1 MKRSIRLLAAMLLMG
16 GALLLWPA
24 SAGAVS
30 TFNTIENGILIGSV
44 DVSGLTTLEAEEAVR
59 SYVENLGDTKITL
72 NALNNNTVEVSAKD
86 LGLHWENTGVVDEAG
101 NLGKAGNIV
110 QRYKALKDLEHEN
123 KVFPLEIDYDEEA
136 IRNII
141 EEKCL
146 QYNVE
151 PVDGTLTR
159 ENGSFVYTPGQTGV
173 KINVEESVA
182 AIRETLSLQ
191 QEGQPAVIDLVAS
204 VAEPRGSEE
213 QLTAVKDVLGSF
225 TTSFSSSGA
234 NRSRNLRNGA
244 EKINGTLLYPG
255 DSFSTYEAVSPFTEE
270 NGYYL
275 AGSYSGGLVV
285 ESLGGGICQVSTT
298 LYNAVLRAEL
308 EITQRSN
315 HSMIVNYVEPSEDA
329 AISGTEK
336 DMCFVN
342 NLDYPIYIEGF
353 TTEDK
358 HITFT
363 IYGHETRDP
372 GRKISFESKVISKT
386 EPTGEKVIGDSSQR
400 AGYISI
406 QSAHTG
412 YSAELWKIVTVNGKE
427 ESRTQVNSS
436 KYNAV
441 PRTASVGTATSN
453 PAAAGAISAA
463 LATGSIEQCRAT
475 AAAVNAGSYDDPNQ
489 VAAMEAQAAQQAA
502 IAAQQAAIQQQQE
515 AIAAQQAAAEQAA
528 QQQAAAQQAAQQQAE
543 AAAAAAAGQ

>member
-1 MKRSIRLLAAMLLMG
+1 MALLCGAALLAFPGQAF
-16 GALLLWPA
+16 A
-24 SAGAVS
+24 AG
-30 TFNTIENGILIGSV
+30 TFNTIEKGIYIGSV
-44 DVSGLTTLEAEEAVR
+44 DVSGLTTLEAEEAVNA
-59 SYVENLGDTKITL
+59 YVEGLGDTEVTL
-72 NALNNNTVEVSAKD
+72 NALNNNAVKVTAKE
-86 LGLHWENTGVVDEAG
+86 LGMHWENTGVVDEAG
-101 NLGKAGNIV
+101 SLGKSGNIV

-123 KVFPLEIDYDEEA
+123 KVFDLEIAYDDES
-136 IRNII
+136 IRSVI
-141 EEKCL
+141 EEQCL

-151 PVDGTLTR
+151 AVDGTLKR
-159 ENGSFVYTPGQTGV
+159 ENNSFVYTPGQTGV
-173 KINVEESVA
+173 QINVDES
-182 AIRETLSLQ
+182 IDTIKETLSLQ
-191 QEGQPAVIDLVAS
+191 QDAQSAVIDLVAD
-204 VAEPRGSEE
+204 VTEPRGSEE
-213 QLTAVKDVLGSF
+213 QLTAVKDVLGTF

-234 NRSRNLRNGA
+234 NRSGNLKNGA
-244 EKINGTLLYPG
+244 SKINGTLLYPG
-255 DSFSTYEAVSPFTEE
+255 DSFSTYEKVSPFTEE

-285 ESLGGGICQVSTT
+285 DSLGGGICQVSTT
-298 LYNAVLRAEL
+298 LYNAALRAEL
-308 EITQRSN
+308 DITQRSN
-315 HSMIVNYVEPSEDA
+315 HSMIVGYVEPSEDA

-342 NLDYPIYIEGF
+342 NLDYPIYIEGY

-363 IYGHETRDP
+363 IYGRETRDP
-372 GRKISFESKVISKT
+372 DRKVSFESKVISKT

-400 AGYISI
+400 VGYISV

-412 YSAELWKIVTVNGKE
+412 YTAELWKIVTVNGRE

-453 PAAAGAISAA
+453 PAAASAISAA

-475 AAAVNAGSYDDPNQ
+475 AAAANAGSYNDPNQ
-489 VAAMEAQAAQQAA
+489 VAAMEAQAAQEAA

-528 QQQAAAQQAAQQQAE
+528 QQQAAQQAAAQQQA